1 MKPHDPALRVD
12 LRVRTEDLRRAI
24 PPDPPRRTT
33 DDSITA
39 YMKAADSATSGRQRL
54 ERRYL
59 DVGISALLNMLTRP
73 DAPALLL
80 EDHILV
86 SIIVQPASVMPEDHG

>member
-1 MKPHDPALRVD
+1 MPDHPALRVD
-12 LRVRTEDLRRAI
+12 LRVRTQDLRKAI
-24 PPDPPRRTT
+24 PPDPPRRPT

-39 YMKAADSATSGRQRL
+39 YMKAADSSTSARQRL

-59 DVGISALLNMLTRP
+59 DVGLTALLNMLTRP

-80 EDHILV
+80 EDHVLV